1 MSTSRVA
8 RFFPSL
14 RENIDLNMTIRMFVE
29 DIELGV
35 MPIGGV
41 SNTAPKFAVDIQGSS
56 RSVEHA
62 TGILESL
69 AEHQRYSVK
78 ELLSDVVRGIARNL
92 AWNSRAVYEIIPME
106 EKCGAYHLYGF
117 TPRRLFHA
125 FGWYIQVVPKAD
137 RGLLKK
143 AYVPLPEKD
152 IWDITMPRV
161 LGGYKGYHATL
172 RELARFQRLGPS
184 FLLQDLS
191 GQGWPA
197 HYDFQRYIREEEFF
211 ETKITSLWGWNRRD
225 SSERNWTEFYWSYRT
240 LRFRL
245 AQAYLREHIV
255 DELNRLFRRLGIQA
269 EIVVKGLPTPSEIS
283 AIQQRMLE
291 GDISFKEAF
300 DNCSVN

>member
-1 MSTSRVA
+1 MSTPRA
-8 RFFPSL
+8 DRYFPSL
-14 RENIDLNMTIRMFVE
+14 AEETNHNTNVYMFAE
-29 DIELGV
+29 DIHLGI
-35 MPIGGV
+35 MPIGSRRHSEIDYEV
-41 SNTAPKFAVDIQGSS
+41 KIEGSS
-56 RSVEHA
+56 DSVTA
-62 TGILESL
+62 VITILNSL
-69 AEHQRYSVK
+69 AKYERYRPE
-78 ELLSDVVRGIARNL
+78 ELLSDVVGRVAGRL
-92 AWNSRAVYEIIPME
+92 AWNGRAVHEITRDQE
-106 EKCGAYHLYGF
+106 RDGVYLLQGF
-117 TPRRLFHA
+117 TTQRLFYV
-125 FGWYIQVVPKAD
+125 FGKYIQVIPKAD
-137 RGLLKK
+137 RRLWKK
-143 AYVPLPEKD
+143 AYVILPEKNV
-152 IWDITMPRV
+152 WDITIPRV
-161 LGGYKGYHATL
+161 LGGYRAYRTIL
-172 RELARFQRLGPS
+172 RNLTRFQGTGPS

-197 HYDFQRYIREEEFF
+197 HYDFQRYIREAEFF